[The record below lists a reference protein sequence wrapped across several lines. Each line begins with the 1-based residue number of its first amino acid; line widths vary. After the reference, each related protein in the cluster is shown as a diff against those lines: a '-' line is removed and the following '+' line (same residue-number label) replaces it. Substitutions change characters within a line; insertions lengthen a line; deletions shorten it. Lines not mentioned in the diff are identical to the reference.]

1 MENLRDSPVSISLFG
16 PLAVTA
22 PDGTDL
28 LPKSTKAQGLIGL
41 LASAQDYRRS
51 RAWVKAKL
59 WSDRGPGQASGS
71 LRQSLHEIRLA
82 LGSWSVVLASDRNS
96 VWLDGDRIVV
106 PAPGDGPPSKIEF
119 LQGIDVKDRAFDTW
133 LGEMRTHFAAPREA
147 DPAPRAFSRPAKKL
161 LSGVT
166 SMPVRP
172 ERLSVALMGAGEGG
186 AEEKLLE
193 TLFIDVAG
201 HSLREVFDVEIVSG
215 LSRAWASDLP
225 PPGTLIVVARAYV
238 AAPDRYG
245 LRVSLEETGSMRS
258 FWVDRLDVSRPLA
271 AIADN
276 VPCLAL
282 AHRLTRAVSEVL
294 STGQLSRQ
302 RDRNTDGEALWLG
315 ASAFRKMFTMRHSEL
330 GQAEQLLTRAIE
342 LSPRGL
348 FFAWRAQLAAIQFIE
363 LQAAD
368 RDGLREACQED
379 SAYAIESEPLNSN
392 VLAAVANAQLVLEND
407 VEKSAFLARQ
417 AVAANRANP
426 LAWWAWA
433 NATLYG
439 GEPEAAYAAAITA
452 QHLAERSTLKF
463 WADFQRCL
471 TAALTGRTEEA
482 IRFGSMASTLAP
494 SFRPP
499 LRYLLA
505 LHARV
510 NDYEA
515 ARRAATRL
523 SAIEADFSAERL
535 LNDPS
540 YPASLM
546 RRADLI
552 TPELIKPL
560 RG

>member
-1 MENLRDSPVSISLFG
+1 MENPQDSPVSISLFG
-16 PLAVTA
+16 QLAVTA

-28 LPKSTKAQGLIGL
+28 LPKSAKARGLIGL
-41 LASAQDYRRS
+41 LASARDYRRS
-51 RAWVKAKL
+51 RSWIKDRL
-59 WSDRGPGQASGS
+59 WSDRGADQAAGS

-82 LGSWSVVLASDRNS
+82 LGVWADILVSDRS
-96 VWLDGDRIVV
+96 TVWLDGDRIVV
-106 PAPGDGPPSKIEF
+106 PEPGEGPPSKIEF
-119 LQGIDVKDRAFDTW
+119 LQGLDVKDRAFDAW
-133 LGEMRTHFAAPREA
+133 LGEMRAHFTAPRTA
-147 DPAPRAFSRPAKKL
+147 SSAPRTLVRPAKKI
-161 LSGVT
+161 LSGLGGA
-166 SMPVRP
+166 PDRP
-172 ERLSVALMGAGEGG
+172 ERLTVALMGAGEGG

-215 LSRAWASDLP
+215 LSRLWAGAIP
-225 PPGTLIVVARAYV
+225 PPGTLIVIARAYV

-245 LRVSLEETGSMRS
+245 LRVSLEETGSLRS
-258 FWVDRLDVSRPLA
+258 FWVDRLDVAKPLA

-294 STGQLSRQ
+294 ATGQLSRQ
-302 RDRNTDGEALWLG
+302 RDRDSEGEALWLG

-330 GQAEQLLTRAIE
+330 GEAEKLLSRAIA

-363 LQAAD
+363 LQAGD
-368 RDGLREACQED
+368 REGLREASQQD
-379 SAYAIESEPLNSN
+379 SAYALESEPLNSN

-407 VEKSAFLARQ
+407 VEQSGFLARQ

-471 TAALTGRTEEA
+471 TAAITGRTEEA

-505 LHARV
+505 LHAQS
-510 NDYEA
+510 NDFEA
-515 ARRAATRL
+515 ARRAAARL
-523 SAIEADFSAERL
+523 GAIEADFSAERL

-546 RRADLI
+546 RRANLI